1 MELNPLF
8 SWYYMYLLAVK
19 FLVVFYSL
27 LIQHSTLSSINI
39 LLSTLIS
46 QVNTELNDDTHIL
59 RKIKDHLDLICM
71 TEFVYHD
78 LI

>member
-1 MELNPLF
+1 
-8 SWYYMYLLAVK
+8 MYLLAVK
-19 FLVVFYSL
+19 FLVVIYNL